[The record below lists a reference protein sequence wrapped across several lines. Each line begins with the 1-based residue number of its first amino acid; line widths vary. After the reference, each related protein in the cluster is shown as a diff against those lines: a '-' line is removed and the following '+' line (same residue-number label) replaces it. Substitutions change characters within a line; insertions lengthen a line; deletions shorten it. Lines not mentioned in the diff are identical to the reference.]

1 MNLAFLETLST
12 VLRTGSFAAAAADRH
27 LSPSAVSQQ
36 MKRLEDYFGQPLF
49 DRSSQQVRATAFAHQ
64 VMALFAQ
71 TLGSMEQLRHR
82 DTHTIE
88 GEVRLGITDSMQA
101 MVLPP
106 TLRMLKSRYPKLIV
120 KPVRG
125 RSQSLIEL
133 LKTGEVEAAVV
144 IQPPNGGA
152 RRLRWDLLR
161 QEPLVLIAPPDAQE
175 TSVEKL
181 LHTYELI
188 RFEGS
193 ANVGRLG
200 ARYLAARGLKARGDI
215 ELQSVLPVVAL
226 VSSGLG
232 VSIAFM
238 PDRRATAGY
247 PVKEVSLGED
257 APQMRVA
264 FVTRPRQD
272 KNGLVE
278 VVREAIFA
286 TSSRRS

>member
-1 MNLAFLETLST
+1 MNLAFLDTLGA
-12 VLRTGSFAAAAADRH
+12 VLRTGSFATAAADRH

-49 DRSSQQVRATAFAHQ
+49 DRSSQHARPTPFAHQ
-64 VMALFAQ
+64 VLSLFAQ
-71 TLGSMEQLRHR
+71 TLTSMEQLRHR

-88 GEVRLGITDSMQA
+88 GEIILGVTDSMQA
-101 MVLPP
+101 IVLPP
-106 TLRMLKSRYPKLIV
+106 ALRLLKERYPKLLV
-120 KPVRG
+120 KPVRD
-125 RSQSLIEL
+125 RSRGLIERV
-133 LKTGEVEAAVV
+133 KTGDIEAAVV
-144 IQPPNGGA
+144 IQPPTGNA

-161 QEPLVLIAPPDAQE
+161 QEPLVLIAPPDARE
-175 TSVEKL
+175 STVEAL
-181 LHTYELI
+181 LQSYELI
-188 RFEGS
+188 RFESS

-200 ARYLAARGLKARGDI
+200 ARYLASKGIKPRGDI

-247 PVKEVSLGED
+247 PVKEVSLGEG

-264 FVTRPRQD
+264 FVTRLQQE
-272 KNGLVE
+272 KNRLVE
-278 VVREAIFA
+278 AVREAVFA
-286 TSSRRS
+286 TSARPG